1 MSNTPTF
8 EDDHPNPVT
17 TAEDTPVLSPAPV
30 PDEIKD
36 SNPVAVADS
45 PEQSMNDIVSGAV
58 DAGTDALIGFDP
70 AVHVMRDGAPVLNA
84 DGSFRRRPGRKS
96 KSDVAAPGVADVPN
110 APPIPAQAATLTDN
124 RAVALVLVST
134 VTTLAEKT
142 IGPEWAAGKDEIKV
156 LSDATRKYLD
166 SIGGVEITP
175 GAALCIAVAGY
186 ALPRIGHENTRSRL
200 AKFGGWVADR
210 YHWMRGKFGF

>member
-1 MSNTPTF
+1 MT
-8 EDDHPNPVT
+8 
-17 TAEDTPVLSPAPV
+17 
-30 PDEIKD
+30 
-36 SNPVAVADS
+36 
-45 PEQSMNDIVSGAV
+45 DIVSGAV

-70 AVHVMRDGAPVLNA
+70 AIHVMRDGAPVLNA
-84 DGSFRRRPGRKS
+84 DGTFRRRPGRKG
-96 KSDVAAPGVADVPN
+96 KADRQTDVVPDGMADSQAAAPVAP
-110 APPIPAQAATLTDN
+110 PPIPTQAATLTDN

-142 IGPEWAAGKDEIKV
+142 IGPEWAAGKDEVKV

-186 ALPRIGHENTRSRL
+186 ALPRISHENTRSRL
-200 AKFGGWVADR
+200 AKFGDWVADR